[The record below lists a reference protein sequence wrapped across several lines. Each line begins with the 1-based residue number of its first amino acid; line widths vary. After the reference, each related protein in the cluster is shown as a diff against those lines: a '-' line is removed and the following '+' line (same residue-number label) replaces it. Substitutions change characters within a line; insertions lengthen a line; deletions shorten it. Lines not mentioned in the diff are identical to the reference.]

1 MSTPDQSK
9 SGPTRTD
16 DLVEIQQLLARYAVT
31 ITQEDIDGLV
41 AVFTPDGTYSAFGDT
56 YHLDRFPELV
66 AAAPKGLF
74 LTGTAVIDIDGD
86 SASGTQPLCF
96 IEHARVH
103 RALYDADWMRYGW
116 PVEVGGLGGPAVL
129 RAIVG
134 EEVVGRR
141 LAEPGPY
148 SMIEVLAP
156 TMIDYAP
163 AELAAEMVPRLLS
176 GREQW
181 CQGFSE
187 PGSGS
192 DLASLS
198 MRAAP
203 QGDNWIVNG
212 QKVWTSFAQFST
224 RCILL
229 TRTAPGHDGIT
240 AFFVDLDTPGITI
253 RPLRTMHGVDEF
265 CEVYYDDVVVPGS
278 RMLGRAGDGWRLAM
292 DLLPYERSTCFWQ
305 RIAYLYSRFDELIAE
320 AEDPD
325 ESALGAAYLALHTLR
340 CRSRGTQHRFRDG
353 ARLGPETSIDKVLLA
368 TAEQRLYDTVR
379 DLLPGALE
387 LEDTPWRSEYLYSR
401 AATIYGGTA
410 EIQRNIIARR
420 LLDLG
425 KE

>member
-1 MSTPDQSK
+1 MNVEEFRAGLRSWLDDNDLTP
-9 SGPTRTD
+9 GPDHSLQGHMR
-16 DLVEIQQLLARYAVT
+16 Q
-31 ITQEDIDGLV
+31 
-41 AVFTPDGTYSAFGDT
+41 F
-56 YHLDRFPELV
+56 
-66 AAAPKGLF
+66 
-74 LTGTAVIDIDGD
+74 
-86 SASGTQPLCF
+86 
-96 IEHARVH
+96 ARVS

-116 PVEVGGLGGPAVL
+116 PTEVGGLGGPAVL

-134 EEVVGRR
+134 EAVVGRR

-148 SMIEVLAP
+148 SMLEVLAP

-163 AELAAEMVPRLLS
+163 AGLAAEMVPRLLR
-176 GREQW
+176 GEEQW

-192 DLASLS
+192 DLASLTT
-198 MRAAP
+198 RAT
-203 QGDNWIVNG
+203 QRGDDWIVNG

-224 RCILL
+224 RCVLL

-265 CEVYYDDVVVPGS
+265 CEVYYDDVVIPGN
-278 RMLGRAGDGWRLAM
+278 RMLGRPGDGWRLAM

-305 RIAYLYSRFDELIAE
+305 RIAYLYSRFDELIVQASDAGE
-320 AEDPD
+320 TD

-340 CRSRGTQHRFRDG
+340 CRSRDTQHRLRDG
-353 ARLGPETSIDKVLLA
+353 ARLGPDTSIDKVLLA
-368 TAEQRLYDTVR
+368 GAEQRLYDTVR
-379 DLLPGALE
+379 DLLPGTLE
-387 LEDTPWRSEYLYSR
+387 LDDTPWRAEYLYSR